1 MLHNHIP
8 ENRKETVHMP
18 AHPIHHRTPHPHHLL
33 PHERNDLIRVA
44 FDDKDFAVLS
54 AILESEDNALACEET
69 ILKAPPEIRVLAF
82 QAMQIIHQLHVI
94 KSAQRKENS

>member
-8 ENRKETVHMP
+8 GNRKETPHM
-18 AHPIHHRTPHPHHLL
+18 HTHSINHITPHPHHLL

-44 FDDKDFAVLS
+44 FDDNDFAVLS

-82 QAMQIIHQLHVI
+82 QAMQIIHQLNAAKAAHG
-94 KSAQRKENS
+94 KENN